1 MQINRT
7 YAIQTK
13 IIICIC
19 LVFISCTNF
28 KAYFNTFYNAEIYFE
43 KAEKSRLQNRGQV
56 LPKVAVD
63 NYKKVIEKSKI
74 VIDEFP
80 ESKLR
85 KDALLLT
92 VKSQF
97 HLQEYN
103 NAQGALSLMNT
114 EFGSA
119 VQFEAAFWS
128 SMIKW
133 KEGKVQPAI
142 NDLSKLIKEDN
153 ASNKK
158 AKIFLA
164 IAEIYFDQKMISLS
178 MDNLVKAAEYIR
190 DPNEKGQ
197 IYYRIADISFKENN
211 LDRAL
216 EAYKL
221 VIKNSE
227 TKKQVQE
234 GHLKSVQIYRLQQKL
249 ELATKSIKNMLLDV
263 GYSAIHSDLELEL
276 AKLYAQQSMIVEAIN
291 RLESIVQDYKNTI
304 ASSEAYY
311 LLGQFAISND
321 WNLDAALK
329 YFQMVPKENN
339 KSLFIDAA
347 NIRLKEIN
355 AYKDAQL
362 KFSEWMQRLEETDSL
377 KANPLTKDDKISLNK
392 TLYGMAELEAFH
404 FNRAS
409 SGMQY
414 LDKIIELS
422 LDTSILPKALYAKS
436 FILEKEGKDSLA
448 FELKNMIINNYS
460 KTDYA
465 LAIMNAD
472 STFSALDLNSDK
484 NLVLAENKWLNDPIL
499 ALDKYKQIIKI
510 DTLSESS
517 AKAAYFLAYQYDY
530 KFVKADSALKYY
542 KWIMKYH
549 QDSEQSLFS
558 QKRIVFLNN
567 VLSDSAVINV
577 N

>member
-234 GHLKSVQIYRLQQKL
+234 GHLKSVQIYRLQKKL

>member
-56 LPKVAVD
+56 LPKIAVD

>member
-530 KFVKADSALKYY
+530 KFVKTDSALKYY
-542 KWIMKYH
+542 KWIMRYH

-567 VLSDSAVINV
+567 VLSDSAVISV

>member
-142 NDLSKLIKEDN
+142 NDLSKLINEDN

-311 LLGQFAISND
+311 LLGQFAITND

-422 LDTSILPKALYAKS
+422 LDTSMLPKALYAKS

-448 FELKNMIINNYS
+448 FELKNMIINDYS

-484 NLVLAENKWLNDPIL
+484 NLVVAENKWLNDPIL

>member
-56 LPKVAVD
+56 LPKIAVD

-448 FELKNMIINNYS
+448 FELKNMIINDYS

>member
-56 LPKVAVD
+56 LPKIAVD

-142 NDLSKLIKEDN
+142 NDLSKLINEDN

>member
-422 LDTSILPKALYAKS
+422 LDTSMLPKALYAKS

-448 FELKNMIINNYS
+448 FELKNMIINDYS

-484 NLVLAENKWLNDPIL
+484 NLVVAENKWLNDPIL

>member
-142 NDLSKLIKEDN
+142 NDLSKLINEDN

-339 KSLFIDAA
+339 KS
-347 NIRLKEIN
+347 N
-355 AYKDAQL
+355 
-362 KFSEWMQRLEETDSL
+362 
-377 KANPLTKDDKISLNK
+377 
-392 TLYGMAELEAFH
+392 
-404 FNRAS
+404 
-409 SGMQY
+409 
-414 LDKIIELS
+414 
-422 LDTSILPKALYAKS
+422 
-436 FILEKEGKDSLA
+436 
-448 FELKNMIINNYS
+448 
-460 KTDYA
+460 
-465 LAIMNAD
+465 
-472 STFSALDLNSDK
+472 
-484 NLVLAENKWLNDPIL
+484 
-499 ALDKYKQIIKI
+499 
-510 DTLSESS
+510 
-517 AKAAYFLAYQYDY
+517 
-530 KFVKADSALKYY
+530 
-542 KWIMKYH
+542 
-549 QDSEQSLFS
+549 
-558 QKRIVFLNN
+558 
-567 VLSDSAVINV
+567 
-577 N
+577 

>member
-484 NLVLAENKWLNDPIL
+484 NLVVAENKWLNDPIL

>member
-142 NDLSKLIKEDN
+142 NDLSKLINEDN

-484 NLVLAENKWLNDPIL
+484 NLVVAENKWLNDPIL

>member
-142 NDLSKLIKEDN
+142 NDLSKLINEDN

-234 GHLKSVQIYRLQQKL
+234 GHLKSVQIYRLQKKL

-484 NLVLAENKWLNDPIL
+484 NLVVAENKWLNDPIL

>member
-355 AYKDAQL
+355 AYNDAQL

>member
-142 NDLSKLIKEDN
+142 NDLSKLINEDN

-362 KFSEWMQRLEETDSL
+362 KFSKWMQRLEETDSL

>member
-142 NDLSKLIKEDN
+142 NDLSKLINEDN

-311 LLGQFAISND
+311 LLGQFAITND

>member
-142 NDLSKLIKEDN
+142 NDLSKLINEDN

-558 QKRIVFLNN
+558 KKRIVFLNN

>member
-142 NDLSKLIKEDN
+142 NDLSKLINEDN

-377 KANPLTKDDKISLNK
+377 KASPLTKDDKISLNK

>member
-448 FELKNMIINNYS
+448 FELKNMIINDYS

-484 NLVLAENKWLNDPIL
+484 NLVVAENKWLNDPIL

>member
-142 NDLSKLIKEDN
+142 NDLSKLINEDN

-448 FELKNMIINNYS
+448 FELKNMIINDYS

-472 STFSALDLNSDK
+472 STFSALDLNSYK
-484 NLVLAENKWLNDPIL
+484 NLVVAENKWLNDPIL

>member
-142 NDLSKLIKEDN
+142 NDLSKLINEDN